1 MRAFKTIYGII
12 IMLLCI
18 GSFYVVS
25 IYYDSYHD
33 RFSFVDLNVVEV
45 NEGGTKESS
54 LDKPKISFANVYNH
68 KYKYYQIV
76 GIYFVLGFVFSL
88 VLVGMIMTKNF
99 KLIVADL
106 IGDKDDMIIFFMTS
120 VSLGLILTFMQVVI
134 YNHVFIKSNNINNQP
149 RIAYI
154 DTKFNL

>member
-45 NEGGTKESS
+45 HEGGTKESS
-54 LDKPKISFANVYNH
+54 LDKPKISFSN
-68 KYKYYQIV
+68 
-76 GIYFVLGFVFSL
+76 